1 MTSQRHSTDR
11 HATRVVIAAPSPV
24 AAMKACK
31 AKGHGG
37 LVMLSLRG

>member
-1 MTSQRHSTDR
+1 MTSQRYSTDR
-11 HATRVVIAAPSPV
+11 HDTRVVTAAPSP

-31 AKGHGG
+31 AKGHEA